1 MKTYFSMEMI
11 KTPQRGIVEFID
23 DLVVDFG
30 IKVREICIC
39 YYENKKYKTDTELP
53 VKSGN

>member
-1 MKTYFSMEMI
+1 MEMI